1 MAVTVKLTP
10 QANYSVTVDPT
21 QTSLNTTVQSTTL
34 TLSAA
39 LATSATAAESV
50 AFTGPVGTLTGIT
63 NVQDALN
70 FLANQFF
77 VSTSAPSATTT
88 NLAEGDL
95 FYDTDDNQLKIYRET
110 TSGNFEFVPIM
121 IGNSSADSD
130 TVDAGSF

>member
-1 MAVTVKLTP
+1 MATKLIITP
-10 QANYSVTVDPT
+10 
-21 QTSLNTTVQSTTL
+21 NTTSINATSNSTTL
-34 TLSAA
+34 TISSAVGG
-39 LATSATAAESV
+39 AASDAGGV
-50 AFTGPVGTLTGIT
+50 TFSNAIARFSNDNANN

-70 FLANQFF
+70 YLANNFF
-77 VSTSAPSATTT
+77 VATEAPTANTT

-110 TSGNFEFVPIM
+110 SSGTFEFVPIM